1 MKVHSLLKSLNAIDE
16 EMIAE
21 ADRFAVKRREQLKS
35 RQHIFVTEVTA
46 VAAIAIAVAGVFFF
60 SLQPGHTP
68 QRQSGQNGVLL
79 EDTQTKTTA
88 KADEEMK
95 TTAEAASA
103 IRTEN
108 KKTTKEQETSSEND
122 EEQDVLWIPAVYQG
136 INTKFGTYYAYETNL
151 IFEISDEEKNLI
163 ATDLMC
169 EYMNGRYY
177 LIYDDKVLYYSVE
190 ADGMHKIMAYDEK
203 TGMIKEIYSEPYKD
217 SAAEDLVTPNYLYL
231 LGKYSDY
238 LVFMD
243 QSYEQNLQEE
253 SGFLVIL
260 NLKDKEEIRVRSSYY
275 MEGAYIQAACDK
287 LITSTSDGGYSNLYM
302 IDMKTGE
309 IETISEK
316 CRSTSGDYIKGTD
329 VYYLEKRNG
338 EDQIYYLVCY
348 DLEKEKEDWSIEL
361 AGEWYEQN
369 GCFWGND
376 LQENTYIITYDGV
389 QYPYD
394 GECKSLNR
402 VDGQYVDC
410 TSDGKIRKLN
420 EETGEWEEW
429 IDCPQWLNFGQR

>member
-1 MKVHSLLKSLNAIDE
+1 
-16 EMIAE
+16 
-21 ADRFAVKRREQLKS
+21 
-35 RQHIFVTEVTA
+35 
-46 VAAIAIAVAGVFFF
+46 
-60 SLQPGHTP
+60 
-68 QRQSGQNGVLL
+68 
-79 EDTQTKTTA
+79 
-88 KADEEMK
+88 
-95 TTAEAASA
+95 
-103 IRTEN
+103 
-108 KKTTKEQETSSEND
+108 
-122 EEQDVLWIPAVYQG
+122 
-136 INTKFGTYYAYETNL
+136 
-151 IFEISDEEKNLI
+151 
-163 ATDLMC
+163 
-169 EYMNGRYY
+169 
-177 LIYDDKVLYYSVE
+177 
-190 ADGMHKIMAYDEK
+190 MAYDEK

-238 LVFMD
+238 LVYMD

-287 LITSTSDGGYSNLYM
+287 LITSTSDGGYSNLYT

-402 VDGQYVDC
+402 VDGQYVDY

-420 EETGEWEEW
+420 EETGEWEDW
-429 IDCPQWLNFGQR
+429 IDCPQWLNFDQR

>member
-1 MKVHSLLKSLNAIDE
+1 MKVKQKILLALTL
-16 EMIAE
+16 ML
-21 ADRFAVKRREQLKS
+21 VT
-35 RQHIFVTEVTA
+35 IFTVLPSCCKAAGENLSITVTGNVSGRTLSIYKLFDLEIVDGNQYYSWEGLPTKD
-46 VAAIAIAVAGVFFF
+46 FF
-60 SLQPGHTP
+60 T
-68 QRQSGQNGVLL
+68 
-79 EDTQTKTTA
+79 
-88 KADEEMK
+88 
-95 TTAEAASA
+95 
-103 IRTEN
+103 N
-108 KKTTKEQETSSEND
+108 KKGLST
-122 EEQDVLWIPAVYQG
+122 I
-136 INTKFGTYYAYETNL
+136 YETTEYLKGLESNSTNL
-151 IFEISDEEKNLI
+151 TKLAEEYYNYCEDNNISELNKKVVGENEKQVVFSGL
-163 ATDLMC
+163 DK
-169 EYMNGRYY
+169 GYY

-287 LITSTSDGGYSNLYM
+287 LITSTSDGGYSNLYT

-329 VYYLEKRNG
+329 VWQKKLVIIQISEYNRIYDWRNTMNYLTT
-338 EDQIYYLVCY
+338 I
-348 DLEKEKEDWSIEL
+348 EDWSIEL

-402 VDGQYVDC
+402 VDGQYVDY